1 MAVMPGVPPDRAV
14 VTTHKL
20 AIQSRT
26 RGPVRENFRSEA
38 LQMLARCIEKPI
50 TTASI
55 MDKERIMSGCPG
67 YRRILV
73 MEGVRRQKLE
83 LVI

>member
-1 MAVMPGVPPDRAV
+1 
-14 VTTHKL
+14 
-20 AIQSRT
+20 
-26 RGPVRENFRSEA
+26 
-38 LQMLARCIEKPI
+38 MLARCIEKPI

-73 MEGVRRQKLE
+73 MEGIRRQKLE